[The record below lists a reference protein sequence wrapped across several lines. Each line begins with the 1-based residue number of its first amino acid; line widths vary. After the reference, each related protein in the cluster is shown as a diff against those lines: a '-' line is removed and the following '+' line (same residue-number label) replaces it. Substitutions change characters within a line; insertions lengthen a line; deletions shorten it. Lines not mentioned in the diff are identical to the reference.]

1 MPSFRK
7 LCVLFGCVAVTAA
20 VVAQESGEKRADDAK
35 KKSAAATSDKKSGGD
50 KKKKEK
56 GKEPM
61 PFPLPI
67 GHGGKG
73 LRIPYLDGN
82 AQKSMQ
88 FVIGTAERVE
98 EDIVKMSNLK
108 IEMLAQDDEPEMTI
122 NLPNSTMNLV
132 TRVITAEKAVKIK
145 RDDFELSGDRMVF
158 NTVSKQGTLE
168 GNVRMLIY
176 NLANEIES
184 DAPAKPE
191 EKPKSEEK
199 PKPGE

>member
-1 MPSFRK
+1 MQSFRK
-7 LCVLFGCVAVTAA
+7 LCVLLGCVAVTASA
-20 VVAQESGEKRADDAK
+20 VAQETGEKRADESKQKTAPA
-35 KKSAAATSDKKSGGD
+35 SGAKKSGGG
-50 KKKKEK
+50 KKERK
-56 GKEPM
+56 KEPM

-82 AQKSMQ
+82 AKKSMQ
-88 FVIGTAERVE
+88 FVIGTAERADE
-98 EDIVKMSNLK
+98 EIVKMSDLR
-108 IEMLAQDDEPEMTI
+108 IEMLAQNDEPEMTI
-122 NLPNSTMNLV
+122 NLPNSSMNLM
-132 TRVITAEKAVKIK
+132 TRVITAEKEVKIK

-176 NLANEIES
+176 NLADEITT

-191 EKPKSEEK
+191 EKPKPRE
-199 PKPGE
+199 